1 MGSSLRKAPGIVV
14 GGSEC
19 PALSPPSIAQLRC
32 CPLLRVCVCVCVC
45 VCSLLTA
52 VCVHLDGLNA
62 EHKFRVWVTIPPHI
76 TSFRFLILY
85 AICAAAVCL
94 KYSQHH
100 IAVSI
105 RSSKF
110 LYLLVAATEI
120 INNFSN
126 SQQQR
131 SRSKT
136 KNI

>member
-1 MGSSLRKAPGIVV
+1 MSSAFSALNSTTEVLPTAP
-14 GGSEC
+14 
-19 PALSPPSIAQLRC
+19 
-32 CPLLRVCVCVCVC
+32 CVCVCVC

-52 VCVHLDGLNA
+52 VCVHLDELNA

-110 LYLLVAATEI
+110 MYLLVAATEI